1 MWVLIIKTV
10 HLISLE
16 LRKIHVFERRKWFE
30 QINRLTILFY
40 WIIIIPS
47 GESFIFQN
55 ALFLNEIDQTFVML
69 WFSRWILIY
78 WRFTYYWQIL
88 IRNRLVLLIF
98 GHISKFR
105 DIVHRRQSQL
115 YMRIGVWT
123 IKHHFVIVQNILF
136 IFWKKFIRSFLI
148 SCWVYVLQISYV
160 F

>member
-10 HLISLE
+10 HLISLK

-47 GESFIFQN
+47 CESFIFQN
-55 ALFLNEIDQTFVML
+55 ALFLNEIYKTFVML
-69 WFSRWILIY
+69 WFSRWILIH

-88 IRNRLVLLIF
+88 IRNRLFLIF

-105 DIVHRRQSQL
+105 DIVHRRQGQL
-115 YMRIGVWT
+115 YMRIRVWT
-123 IKHHFVIVQNILF
+123 IKHHFVIIQNILF
-136 IFWKKFIRSFLI
+136 KHIFIRSFLI
-148 SCWVYVLQISYV
+148 SCGVYVLPYV